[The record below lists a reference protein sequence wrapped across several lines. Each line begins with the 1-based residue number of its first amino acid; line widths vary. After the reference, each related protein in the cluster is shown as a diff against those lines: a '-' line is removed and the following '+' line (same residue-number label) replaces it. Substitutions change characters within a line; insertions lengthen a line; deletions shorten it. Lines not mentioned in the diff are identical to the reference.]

1 MAVEERREYR
11 RREEEEN
18 KNYVFRRFLLPS
30 FSSSSSCDDEGV
42 VRVVRALSAAAAPSQ
57 HLFVV
62 LPRDKTVKSLVRTN
76 SLEEHFNRT
85 HSMSATTTTTAK
97 EDSEEDRSISRFLR
111 RGEEIAKH
119 EPTTSYYCKLRA
131 VELAMEM
138 HPRPIDLIKKLL
150 GELEVRERFVE
161 RENLLS
167 RPRSF
172 VRSLALETSLH
183 LNPNSLSFSL
193 VFDF

>member
-1 MAVEERREYR
+1 M
-11 RREEEEN
+11 
-18 KNYVFRRFLLPS
+18 
-30 FSSSSSCDDEGV
+30 
-42 VRVVRALSAAAAPSQ
+42 
-57 HLFVV
+57 
-62 LPRDKTVKSLVRTN
+62 KSLVRTN
-76 SLEEHFNRT
+76 SLSQEHFNRT
-85 HSMSATTTTTAK
+85 HSMSATTTTTTAK

-172 VRSLALETSLH
+172 VRSLALETSLR
-183 LNPNSLSFSL
+183 LNPNALSFSL

>member
-18 KNYVFRRFLLPS
+18 KDYVFRRFLLPS
-30 FSSSSSCDDEGV
+30 FSSSSSCDDEVV

-62 LPRDKTVKSLVRTN
+62 LPREKTVKSLVRTN

-85 HSMSATTTTTAK
+85 NSMSATTTTAK

-150 GELEVRERFVE
+150 GELEVRARFVE

-172 VRSLALETSLH
+172 VRSLAL
-183 LNPNSLSFSL
+183 
-193 VFDF
+193 D

>member
-11 RREEEEN
+11 RREEEEH

-30 FSSSSSCDDEGV
+30 FSSSSSCDDEVV

-62 LPRDKTVKSLVRTN
+62 LPREKTVKSLVRTN
-76 SLEEHFNRT
+76 SPEEHFNRT

-97 EDSEEDRSISRFLR
+97 EDSAEDRSISRFLR

-150 GELEVRERFVE
+150 GELEVRARFVE

-172 VRSLALETSLH
+172 VRSLAL
-183 LNPNSLSFSL
+183 
-193 VFDF
+193 D

>member
-1 MAVEERREYR
+1 
-11 RREEEEN
+11 
-18 KNYVFRRFLLPS
+18 
-30 FSSSSSCDDEGV
+30 
-42 VRVVRALSAAAAPSQ
+42 
-57 HLFVV
+57 
-62 LPRDKTVKSLVRTN
+62 
-76 SLEEHFNRT
+76 
-85 HSMSATTTTTAK
+85 MSATTTTTTTAK
-97 EDSEEDRSISRFLR
+97 ENTEEDRSISRFLR

-119 EPTTSYYCKLRA
+119 EPTTSYCKLRA

-138 HPRPIDLIKKLL
+138 YPRPIDLIKKLL

-172 VRSLALETSLH
+172 VRSLALETSLR
-183 LNPNSLSFSL
+183 LNPNALSFSL

>member
-1 MAVEERREYR
+1 M
-11 RREEEEN
+11 
-18 KNYVFRRFLLPS
+18 
-30 FSSSSSCDDEGV
+30 
-42 VRVVRALSAAAAPSQ
+42 
-57 HLFVV
+57 
-62 LPRDKTVKSLVRTN
+62 KSLVRTN
-76 SLEEHFNRT
+76 SPEEHFNRT
-85 HSMSATTTTTAK
+85 NIMSATTTTAK

-150 GELEVRERFVE
+150 GELEVRKHFVE

-172 VRSLALETSLH
+172 VRSLALDHGAKKTSLC
-183 LNPNSLSFSL
+183 
-193 VFDF
+193 V

>member
-1 MAVEERREYR
+1 M
-11 RREEEEN
+11 
-18 KNYVFRRFLLPS
+18 
-30 FSSSSSCDDEGV
+30 
-42 VRVVRALSAAAAPSQ
+42 
-57 HLFVV
+57 
-62 LPRDKTVKSLVRTN
+62 KSLVRTN
-76 SLEEHFNRT
+76 SLSQEHFNRT
-85 HSMSATTTTTAK
+85 HSMSATTTTTTTAK
-97 EDSEEDRSISRFLR
+97 GEDTEEDRSISRFLR

-138 HPRPIDLIKKLL
+138 YPRPIDLIKKLL

-172 VRSLALETSLH
+172 VRSLALETSLR
-183 LNPNSLSFSL
+183 LNPNALSFSL

>member
-1 MAVEERREYR
+1 
-11 RREEEEN
+11 
-18 KNYVFRRFLLPS
+18 
-30 FSSSSSCDDEGV
+30 
-42 VRVVRALSAAAAPSQ
+42 
-57 HLFVV
+57 
-62 LPRDKTVKSLVRTN
+62 
-76 SLEEHFNRT
+76 
-85 HSMSATTTTTAK
+85 MSATTTTTTTAK
-97 EDSEEDRSISRFLR
+97 ENTEEDRSISRFLR

-172 VRSLALETSLH
+172 VRSLALETSLR
-183 LNPNSLSFSL
+183 LNPNALSFSL